1 MDFIEN
7 IIKNVWVQRIFWS
20 AIVIAFSLLIYR
32 VIARVLDGREKKNSK
47 IMSNKKNRTLIR
59 MLKSIVAGTLSV
71 ITVLMV
77 LEIYGIN
84 VTSMLAGV
92 GIASIVIGFAL
103 QDSLKD
109 IIRGFVIV
117 SDNYY
122 EIGDVIKFG
131 DNLGPVVSVSLLTTK
146 IQDINTNNFVSI
158 ANRNIDKVEVDP
170 GYIYIPIPVPY
181 ELKVAKAEEVMG
193 EIVDNLQKQERV
205 TTAAYQGITKFDTSA
220 LDYQVVVTCN
230 PADRL
235 QARRDCLRTIITTLE
250 SHNIHIPYQQLD
262 VHTKNSPRRGWGWG
276 GFANRVGY
284 FDDITT

>member
-1 MDFIEN
+1 MDFIED
-7 IIKNVWVQRIFWS
+7 IVKNVWVQRLFWS
-20 AIVIAFSLLIYR
+20 AIVVAFSLLLYHI
-32 VIARVLDGREKKNSK
+32 IARVLNGRERKNSK
-47 IMSNKKNRTLIR
+47 IMSNKKNKTLIR
-59 MLKSIVAGTLSV
+59 MLKSIVASTLSI

-84 VTSMLAGV
+84 VSSMLAGV

-146 IQDINTNNFVSI
+146 IQDINTNNYVSI

-170 GYIYIPIPVPY
+170 GYIYIPIPMPY
-181 ELKVAKAEEVMG
+181 ELKVEKAEEIIK
-193 EIVDNLQKQERV
+193 EIIKSLQKQERI
-205 TTAAYQGITKFDTSA
+205 TTAAYQGITKFDTSS
-220 LDYQVVVTCN
+220 LNYQVVVTCN

-235 QARRDCLRTIITTLE
+235 QTRRDALRVIYTAFE
-250 SHNIHIPYQQLD
+250 ANKIHVPYTQLD
-262 VHTKNSPRRGWGWG
+262 LHNKK
-276 GFANRVGY
+276 
-284 FDDITT
+284 

>member
-7 IIKNVWVQRIFWS
+7 LIKNVWIQRLFWS
-20 AIVIAFSLLIYR
+20 AIVVAFSLLLYR
-32 VIARVLDGREKKNSK
+32 VVARVLNGRENKNSK
-47 IMSNKKNRTLIR
+47 IMSNKKNKTLIR
-59 MLKSIVAGTLSV
+59 MLKSIVAGTISI

-77 LEIYGIN
+77 LEIYGVN
-84 VTSMLAGV
+84 VSSMLAGV
-92 GIASIVIGFAL
+92 GIAGIVIGFAL

-117 SDNYY
+117 SDDYY
-122 EIGDVIKFG
+122 EIGDVIKYG

-170 GYIYIPIPVPY
+170 GYIYIPIPMPY
-181 ELKVAKAEEVMG
+181 ELKVEKAEEIMH
-193 EIVDNLQKQERV
+193 EIIKSLQKQERV

-235 QARRDCLRTIITTLE
+235 QARRDCLRVIYTTME
-250 SHNIHIPYQQLD
+250 AHKIHVPYTQLD
-262 VHTKNSPRRGWGWG
+262 LHNKK
-276 GFANRVGY
+276 
-284 FDDITT
+284 

>member
-1 MDFIEN
+1 MDFVEQ
-7 IIKNVWVQRIFWS
+7 IIKNVWVQRLFWS
-20 AIVIAFSLLIYR
+20 AIVVVLSLLIYR
-32 VIARVLDGREKKNSK
+32 VIARVLNGREKKTSK
-47 IMSNKKNRTLIR
+47 IMSNKKNKTLIR
-59 MLKSIVAGTLSV
+59 MLKSIVAGTLSI

-84 VTSMLAGV
+84 VSSMLAGV

-117 SDNYY
+117 SDDYY

-146 IQDINTNNFVSI
+146 IQDINTMNFVSI

-170 GYIYIPIPVPY
+170 GYIYIPIPMPY
-181 ELKVAKAEEVMG
+181 ELKVEKAEEIMK
-193 EIVDNLQKQERV
+193 EIVKNLQKQERV
-205 TTAAYQGITKFDTSA
+205 TTAAYQGITNFDTSA

-235 QARRDCLRTIITTLE
+235 QARRDSLRVIYTTME
-250 SHNIHIPYQQLD
+250 ANKIHVPYTQLD
-262 VHTKNSPRRGWGWG
+262 LHQKK
-276 GFANRVGY
+276 
-284 FDDITT
+284 

>member
-1 MDFIEN
+1 MDFIEDV
-7 IIKNVWVQRIFWS
+7 IKNVWIQRVLWS
-20 AIVIAFSLLIYR
+20 VIVIAFSFLIYR
-32 VIARVLDGREKKNSK
+32 VIARVLNGREKKNSK
-47 IMSNKKNRTLIR
+47 IMSNKKNKTLIR
-59 MLKSIVAGTLSV
+59 MLKSIVAGTISI

-92 GIASIVIGFAL
+92 GIAGIVIGFAL

-117 SDNYY
+117 SDSYY

-131 DNLGPVVSVSLLTTK
+131 DNLGPVMSVSLLTTK
-146 IQDINTNNFVSI
+146 IQDINTNNIVSI

-170 GYIYIPIPVPY
+170 GYIYIHIPIPY
-181 ELKVAKAEEVMG
+181 ELKVKKVEEIMQ
-193 EIVDNLQKQERV
+193 EIIKNLQKQERV

-220 LDYQVVVTCN
+220 LDYQIVATCN

-235 QARRDCLRTIITTLE
+235 QTRRDCLRVIVTTLE
-250 SHNIHIPYQQLD
+250 SHDIRIPYQQLD
-262 VHTKNSPRRGWGWG
+262 VCTKK
-276 GFANRVGY
+276 
-284 FDDITT
+284 

>member
-1 MDFIEN
+1 MDLIED
-7 IIKNVWVQRIFWS
+7 IIKNAWVQRILWS
-20 AIVIAFSLLIYR
+20 IVVVTFSLLIYR

-47 IMSNKKNRTLIR
+47 IMSNKKNKTLIR
-59 MLKSIVAGTLSV
+59 MLKSIVAGTLGT

-92 GIASIVIGFAL
+92 GIAGIVIGFAL

-146 IQDINTNNFVSI
+146 IQDINTNNIVSI

-170 GYIYIPIPVPY
+170 GYVYIPIPMPY
-181 ELKVAKAEEVMG
+181 ELKVEKAEEIME
-193 EIVDNLQKQERV
+193 EIVKNLQKQERI
-205 TTAAYQGITKFDTSA
+205 TTAAYQGITKFDTST
-220 LDYQVVVTCN
+220 LDYQVVITCD
-230 PADRL
+230 PANRL
-235 QARRDCLRTIITTLE
+235 QARRDGLRAIVTTLE
-250 SHNIHIPYQQLD
+250 SHKIHIPYQQLD
-262 VHTKNSPRRGWGWG
+262 IHTKN
-276 GFANRVGY
+276 
-284 FDDITT
+284 